1 MDMLTSVLHGFLG
14 WSLFGYYQRG
24 KVDSEN
30 IASSFTIFDQLKS
43 VTVNFSFPISVMR
56 TSMVSVR
63 RLDEL
68 FGYACPVEKNICK
81 QYPYNKLSYRLT
93 VDEEADF
100 LLMNEIYKQL
110 YKNAPIENKMIY
122 EYLEKHQ
129 ELLGI
134 NSKVKQKFL

>member
-1 MDMLTSVLHGFLG
+1 MGTSVE
-14 WSLFGYYQRG
+14 
-24 KVDSEN
+24 V
-30 IASSFTIFDQLKS
+30 FTKHALVEAYHHAKTPEEREHVCPYI
-43 VTVNFSFPISVMR
+43 
-56 TSMVSVR
+56 VR
-63 RLDEL
+63 N
-68 FGYACPVEKNICK
+68 EKNICK

-100 LLMNEIYKQL
+100 LLMNEIYEQL
-110 YKNAPIENKMIY
+110 YKNTPIENKMIY